1 MYFIAAPFGN
11 YLNFNGF
18 KSVSGS
24 FTLHPREGRLIQIIK
39 TLRYKNG
46 CWYNAIGLRN
56 PGISAGLIKHDV
68 CDIMSLA
75 AINSDDW
82 KKLSDIVPQNQS
94 LELNLSCPNIEKFE
108 SYFSG
113 IENFINDKR
122 EFLIA
127 KVSPHIDHIQLK
139 YLIELGFKTIHASN
153 TLPTDFGGQ
162 SGNILMPYTIRI
174 IHDIRK
180 NFSSDI
186 QIIAGGGVQSKKD
199 VDKYLGEG
207 ADHISIGTLCF
218 HPIKL
223 FNFLREIRQ

>member
-1 MYFIAAPFGN
+1 MIFIAAPFGN
-11 YLNFNGF
+11 YLKIKNF

-24 FTLHPREGRLIQIIK
+24 FTLHPRTGRLIQIIK

-56 PGISAGLIKHDV
+56 PGIAAGLVKHDTS
-68 CDIMSLA
+68 DIMSLA
-75 AINSDDW
+75 AIQPDDW
-82 KKLSDIVPQNQS
+82 KKLSEIVPENQS
-94 LELNLSCPNIEKFE
+94 LELNLSCPNIEKFN

-127 KVSPHIDHIQLK
+127 KVSPQINQIQLK
-139 YLIELGFKTIHASN
+139 YFIELGFKIIHASN
-153 TLPTDFGGQ
+153 TFPTEFGGQ
-162 SGNILMPYTIRI
+162 SGNILIPYTIRI

-180 NFSSDI
+180 NFSTDI
-186 QIIAGGGVQSKKD
+186 QIIAGGGIQSKKD

-207 ADHISIGTLCF
+207 ADHVSIGTLCF

-223 FNFLREIRQ
+223 FNFLREIT

>member
-1 MYFIAAPFGN
+1 MIFIAAPFGN
-11 YLNFNGF
+11 YLKIKNF

-24 FTLHPREGRLIQIIK
+24 FTLHPRTGRLIQIIK

-56 PGISAGLIKHDV
+56 PGIAAGLVKHDTS
-68 CDIMSLA
+68 DIMSLA
-75 AINSDDW
+75 AIQPDDW
-82 KKLSDIVPQNQS
+82 KKLSEIVPKNQS
-94 LELNLSCPNIEKFE
+94 LELNLSCPNIEKFN

-127 KVSPHIDHIQLK
+127 KVSPQINQIQLK
-139 YLIELGFKTIHASN
+139 YLIELGFKIIHASN
-153 TLPTDFGGQ
+153 TLPTEFGGQ
-162 SGNILMPYTIRI
+162 SGKILIPYTIRI

-186 QIIAGGGVQSKKD
+186 QIIAGGGIQSKKD

-207 ADHISIGTLCF
+207 ADHVSIGTLCF

-223 FNFLREIRQ
+223 FNFLREIT

>member
-1 MYFIAAPFGN
+1 MIFIAAPFGN
-11 YLNFNGF
+11 YLKIKNF

-24 FTLHPREGRLIQIIK
+24 FTLHPRTGRLIQIIK

-56 PGISAGLIKHDV
+56 PGIAAGLVKHDTS
-68 CDIMSLA
+68 DIMSLA
-75 AINSDDW
+75 AIQPDDW
-82 KKLSDIVPQNQS
+82 KKLSEIVPENQS
-94 LELNLSCPNIEKFE
+94 LELNLSCPNIEKFN

-127 KVSPHIDHIQLK
+127 KVSPQINQIQLK
-139 YLIELGFKTIHASN
+139 YLIELGFKIIHASN
-153 TLPTDFGGQ
+153 TLSTEFGGQ
-162 SGNILMPYTIRI
+162 SGNILIPYTIRI

-186 QIIAGGGVQSKKD
+186 QIIAGGGIQSKKD

-207 ADHISIGTLCF
+207 ADHVSIGTLCF

-223 FNFLREIRQ
+223 FNFLREIT

>member
-1 MYFIAAPFGN
+1 MIFIAAPFGN
-11 YLNFNGF
+11 YLKIKNF

-24 FTLHPREGRLIQIIK
+24 FTLHPRTGRLIQIIK

-56 PGISAGLIKHDV
+56 PGIAAGLVKHDTS
-68 CDIMSLA
+68 DIMSLA
-75 AINSDDW
+75 AIQPDDW
-82 KKLSDIVPQNQS
+82 KKLSEIVPENQS
-94 LELNLSCPNIEKFE
+94 LELNLSCPNIEKFN

-127 KVSPHIDHIQLK
+127 KVSPQINQIQLK
-139 YLIELGFKTIHASN
+139 YLIELGFKIIHASN
-153 TLPTDFGGQ
+153 TFPTEFGGQ
-162 SGNILMPYTIRI
+162 SGNILIPYTIRI

-180 NFSSDI
+180 NFSPDI
-186 QIIAGGGVQSKKD
+186 QIIAGGGIQSKKD

-207 ADHISIGTLCF
+207 ADHVSIGTLCF

-223 FNFLREIRQ
+223 FNFLREIT